1 MTVSNERLEE
11 MASKGIA
18 GTVWEAQ
25 EMALELLALR
35 KAYSEP
41 IVWIHQTTGAML
53 KNSVIEEVRK
63 QSGVW
68 IPLYRKPTLP

>member
-1 MTVSNERLEE
+1 MTVSNKRLEE
-11 MASKGIA
+11 IAKCHVMTDMEGQAMAK
-18 GTVWEAQ
+18 
-25 EMALELLALR
+25 ELLTLR
-35 KAYSEP
+35 KAFSEP

-68 IPLYRKPTLP
+68 IPLCRKPTLP